1 MLRVSQVKLTIDED
15 LDQLE
20 EKLCKKLRISKD
32 ELIRFSIVRES
43 IDARKD
49 PIMFS
54 YTLECEVRHEA
65 ALLRRRLRDVA
76 RAEVVP
82 FTLPEQGSERLTHR
96 PVVIGFGPSG
106 MFAGLLL
113 AQNGYRPGARLL
125 RGDTHPPRPGI
136 LGRRTARSPVQRAVR
151 GRGSRDIF
159 RWQADHPL

>member
-1 MLRVSQVKLTIDED
+1 MKI

-65 ALLRRRLRDVA
+65 ALLRRRLR
-76 RAEVVP
+76 RSR
-82 FTLPEQGSERLTHR
+82 QGR
-96 PVVIGFGPSG
+96 SG
-106 MFAGLLL
+106 ALH
-113 AQNGYRPGARLL
+113 AA
-125 RGDTHPPRPGI
+125 
-136 LGRRTARSPVQRAVR
+136 
-151 GRGSRDIF
+151 
-159 RWQADHPL
+159 